1 VRILFFAQLRE
12 VTGLDQ
18 AEIQVDRVDASSL
31 WNSLL
36 SMWPGLASHRANVR
50 MARNGAYAEAGEIFC
65 AGDEVALIPP
75 VSGG

>member
-12 VTGLDQ
+12 ATGVDQ
-18 AEIQVDRVDASSL
+18 AEIEVGGVDASSL

-36 SMWPGLASHRANVR
+36 LMWPGLAAHQSRIR
-50 MARNGAYAEAGEIFC
+50 LARNGRYVGPGEVFER
-65 AGDEVALIPP
+65 GDEVALIPP